1 MLKRCGIILIFIL
14 LIISSLSACA
24 QGPEQGKPGGNAPAI
39 LSVWYSL
46 EGNEEQELLSQ
57 LVRISED
64 NNEFEV
70 RGKRIPEVDFVDY
83 VWKIQAGGQGPDILI
98 ASRPHLFALYE
109 KGGISP
115 VLAEKSKALD
125 SAEELFTFNREL
137 YAAPWLTDVPLLYYR
152 TDKVDSLPTNLNEI
166 WQTKASIAMPSPNTV
181 LLSPW
186 WKAEGGNLSLAG
198 IPQLNSPANLSFI
211 KKLVDLR
218 NEGLLILD
226 NQALSRLIKGDVDY
240 AISWA
245 SQSHILEESQVAW
258 DCISLENVLGKNGK
272 ALLDKTIG
280 IANSSLKTNP
290 ARKGAILVVQEELL
304 KLETQTAISEAGNRI
319 PVSKEYY
326 EAPQNS
332 FRIETAK
339 TISNSWTPTG
349 NLIEW
354 QFIGIQDVSWRSI
367 ITGADA
373 EGELEKAQQSALKLL
388 E

>member
-1 MLKRCGIILIFIL
+1 MLKRYGIIFIIL
-14 LIISSLSACA
+14 LIISSLPGCT
-24 QGPEQGKPGGNAPAI
+24 QGPEQGKPGGDAPAI

-46 EGNEEQELLSQ
+46 EGSEEQELLSQ
-57 LVRISED
+57 LERISED

-70 RGKRIPEVDFVDY
+70 RGERIPEVDFVDY
-83 VWKIQAGGQGPDILI
+83 VWKIQAGGRGPDILI
-98 ASRPHLFALYE
+98 ASRPLLSALYE

-125 SAEELFTFNREL
+125 SVEELFTFNREL

-152 TDKVDSLPTNLNEI
+152 TDKVDSLPANLAEI
-166 WQTKASIAMPSPNTV
+166 WLTKASIAIPPPNTV

-198 IPQLNSPANLSFI
+198 IPQLDSPANLSFI
-211 KKLVDLR
+211 ERLIDLR
-218 NEGLLILD
+218 EEGLLIFD

-258 DCISLENVLGKNGK
+258 DCVSLENVLGKNGK

-280 IANSSLKTNP
+280 IANSSLEINS
-290 ARKGAILVVQEELL
+290 AREGAVLTVQEELL
-304 KLETQTAISEAGNRI
+304 KIETQTAISKAGTRI

-326 EAPQNS
+326 EAPQNT
-332 FRIETAK
+332 FRIEAAK
-339 TISNSWTPTG
+339 TITNSWTPTG
-349 NLIEW
+349 DLIEW
-354 QFIGIQDVSWRSI
+354 QFIGIQDSTWRTI
-367 ITGADA
+367 LAGADA
-373 EGELEKAQQSALKLL
+373 ESELKKAQQSALKLL